1 VATARTPEQQDAYAV
16 VRLDSFRNFTPR
28 PENVSVRRVVHHFA
42 EAELE
47 VRHLNMTAPTG
58 TVYFIQR
65 TTVAPRIE
73 PIAVAPRIAPIA
85 VAPPS
90 PVVALAKAVLAPL
103 SPRSRRAR
111 AEKKA
116 AGKKKGKKGK
126 RK

>member
-1 VATARTPEQQDAYAV
+1 VATTPAPDQHDAYAV

-65 TTVAPRIE
+65 TTVARRIE
-73 PIAVAPRIAPIA
+73 PVVVPLSPAVAIAE
-85 VAPPS
+85 APPS
-90 PVVALAKAVLAPL
+90 P
-103 SPRSRRAR
+103 RSRKAR
-111 AEKKA
+111 AEKKSGA
-116 AGKKKGKKGK
+116 KKKKGK

>member
-1 VATARTPEQQDAYAV
+1 VATTSAPEQQDAYAV

-28 PENVSVRRVVHHFA
+28 PENVTVRRVVHHFA

-65 TTVAPRIE
+65 TTVAPRIA
-73 PIAVAPRIAPIA
+73 PAVAVPLSPA
-85 VAPPS
+85 VAAPEP
-90 PVVALAKAVLAPL
+90 PL

-111 AEKKA
+111 AEKKG
-116 AGKKKGKKGK
+116 GKKKKGK

>member
-1 VATARTPEQQDAYAV
+1 MATTPAPDQQDAYAV

-28 PENVSVRRVVHHFA
+28 PENVSIRRVVHHFA

-65 TTVAPRIE
+65 TTVAPRIG
-73 PIAVAPRIAPIA
+73 PAV
-85 VAPPS
+85 VPPS
-90 PVVALAKAVLAPL
+90 PAVAIAEVPL

-111 AEKKA
+111 AEKKG
-116 AGKKKGKKGK
+116 GKKKNKK
-126 RK
+126 RN

>member
-1 VATARTPEQQDAYAV
+1 VATTPAPDQHDAYAV

-65 TTVAPRIE
+65 TTVARRIE
-73 PIAVAPRIAPIA
+73 PVVVPLSPAVPTAEP
-85 VAPPS
+85 
-90 PVVALAKAVLAPL
+90 PL
-103 SPRSRRAR
+103 SPRSRKVR
-111 AEKKA
+111 AEKKS
-116 AGKKKGKKGK
+116 GMQKKKKKN
-126 RK
+126 R

>member
-1 VATARTPEQQDAYAV
+1 MATNRAPDQRDAYAV

-65 TTVAPRIE
+65 TTVARRLE
-73 PIAVAPRIAPIA
+73 PAV
-85 VAPPS
+85 VVPPS
-90 PVVALAKAVLAPL
+90 PAVTTAEPPV
-103 SPRSRRAR
+103 SPRSRKAR
-111 AEKKA
+111 AEKK
-116 AGKKKGKKGK
+116 GKKKKGK

>member
-1 VATARTPEQQDAYAV
+1 VATTPPPDQQDAYAV

-65 TTVAPRIE
+65 TTVAPRVE
-73 PIAVAPRIAPIA
+73 PV
-85 VAPPS
+85 VVPPS
-90 PVVALAKAVLAPL
+90 PAVAIAVVPAD
-103 SPRSRRAR
+103 PRSRRAR
-111 AEKKA
+111 AAKK
-116 AGKKKGKKGK
+116 GTKKKSKKGK

>member
-1 VATARTPEQQDAYAV
+1 VATTPTPGEHDVYAV

-28 PENVSVRRVVHHFA
+28 PENVTVRRVVHHYA

-73 PIAVAPRIAPIA
+73 PAVAPLTRA
-85 VAPPS
+85 VSTASPS
-90 PVVALAKAVLAPL
+90 L
-103 SPRSRRAR
+103 SPRLRHVR
-111 AEKKA
+111 AERK
-116 AGKKKGKKGK
+116 GDKKKPQSK
-126 RK
+126 

>member
-1 VATARTPEQQDAYAV
+1 MATTPAPDQHDAYAV

-65 TTVAPRIE
+65 TTVARRIE
-73 PIAVAPRIAPIA
+73 PVVVPLSPAVATAE
-85 VAPPS
+85 
-90 PVVALAKAVLAPL
+90 APL
-103 SPRSRRAR
+103 SPRSRKVR
-111 AEKKA
+111 AEKKGA
-116 AGKKKGKKGK
+116 KKKKK

>member
-1 VATARTPEQQDAYAV
+1 VATTQVPDQHDAYAV

-65 TTVAPRIE
+65 TTVARRIE
-73 PIAVAPRIAPIA
+73 PVVVPLSPAVANAAPA
-85 VAPPS
+85 V
-90 PVVALAKAVLAPL
+90 
-103 SPRSRRAR
+103 SPRSRKAR
-111 AEKKA
+111 AEKKS
-116 AGKKKGKKGK
+116 GKKKKGK

>member
-1 VATARTPEQQDAYAV
+1 MATTRTPEQHDAYAV

-28 PENVSVRRVVHHFA
+28 PENVSVRRVVHYFA

-65 TTVAPRIE
+65 TTVAPRLE
-73 PIAVAPRIAPIA
+73 PVVVAPLP
-85 VAPPS
+85 
-90 PVVALAKAVLAPL
+90 PVVAKAEPPV
-103 SPRSRRAR
+103 SPRSRKAR
-111 AEKKA
+111 AEKKG
-116 AGKKKGKKGK
+116 GKKKSKKSK

>member
-1 VATARTPEQQDAYAV
+1 VATTRAPDQQDAYAV

-65 TTVAPRIE
+65 TTVAPRVE
-73 PIAVAPRIAPIA
+73 PVVVPPSLAVAIAIVPA
-85 VAPPS
+85 D
-90 PVVALAKAVLAPL
+90 
-103 SPRSRRAR
+103 PRSRRAR
-111 AEKKA
+111 AEKK
-116 AGKKKGKKGK
+116 GVKKKTKKSKKGK

>member
-1 VATARTPEQQDAYAV
+1 VATNRAPDQHDAYAV

-65 TTVAPRIE
+65 TTVARRIE
-73 PIAVAPRIAPIA
+73 PAVVVPPSPAVAIAE
-85 VAPPS
+85 APPS
-90 PVVALAKAVLAPL
+90 P
-103 SPRSRRAR
+103 RSRKVRA
-111 AEKKA
+111 AKKGG
-116 AGKKKGKKGK
+116 GKKKKAK

>member
-1 VATARTPEQQDAYAV
+1 VATTPAPDQHDAYAV

-65 TTVAPRIE
+65 TTVARRLVPVVV
-73 PIAVAPRIAPIA
+73 PQSPAVATAEP
-85 VAPPS
+85 
-90 PVVALAKAVLAPL
+90 PL
-103 SPRSRRAR
+103 SPRSRKVR
-111 AEKKA
+111 AEKKG
-116 AGKKKGKKGK
+116 GKKKKKK
-126 RK
+126 R

>member
-1 VATARTPEQQDAYAV
+1 MATTPAPDQHDAYAV

-65 TTVAPRIE
+65 TTVARRIE
-73 PIAVAPRIAPIA
+73 PVAVPLSPAVAT
-85 VAPPS
+85 VA
-90 PVVALAKAVLAPL
+90 APL

-111 AEKKA
+111 AEKK
-116 AGKKKGKKGK
+116 GGSKKKKTK
-126 RK
+126 R

>member
-1 VATARTPEQQDAYAV
+1 MATNRAADQQDAYAV

-73 PIAVAPRIAPIA
+73 PVVVPL
-85 VAPPS
+85 S
-90 PVVALAKAVLAPL
+90 PVVAIAEVPL
-103 SPRSRRAR
+103 SPRSRKAR
-111 AEKKA
+111 AEKRG
-116 AGKKKGKKGK
+116 GKKKVKKGK

>member
-1 VATARTPEQQDAYAV
+1 VATTPAPDQHDAYAV

-28 PENVSVRRVVHHFA
+28 PENVSIRRVVHHYA

-65 TTVAPRIE
+65 TTVARRIE
-73 PIAVAPRIAPIA
+73 PV

-90 PVVALAKAVLAPL
+90 PAVIAAAAPL
-103 SPRSRRAR
+103 PPRSRRAR
-111 AEKKA
+111 AEKK
-116 AGKKKGKKGK
+116 GKKKK

>member
-1 VATARTPEQQDAYAV
+1 VATTPAPDQHDAYAV

-65 TTVAPRIE
+65 TTVARRIE
-73 PIAVAPRIAPIA
+73 PVVVPL
-85 VAPPS
+85 S
-90 PVVALAKAVLAPL
+90 PARVTAEAPL

-111 AEKKA
+111 AEKKGA
-116 AGKKKGKKGK
+116 KKKSKKGK
-126 RK
+126 RT

>member
-1 VATARTPEQQDAYAV
+1 VATTPAPGEQDAYAV

-65 TTVAPRIE
+65 TTVSKRIE
-73 PIAVAPRIAPIA
+73 PVTVTEPPATVAIAE
-85 VAPPS
+85 PP
-90 PVVALAKAVLAPL
+90 A
-103 SPRSRRAR
+103 PRSRRAR
-111 AEKKA
+111 AAKKA
-116 AGKKKGKKGK
+116 TKKGKKGK
-126 RK
+126 RR

>member
-1 VATARTPEQQDAYAV
+1 VATTPAPDQHDAYAV

-65 TTVAPRIE
+65 TTVARRIE
-73 PIAVAPRIAPIA
+73 
-85 VAPPS
+85 S
-90 PVVALAKAVLAPL
+90 VVVAPL
-103 SPRSRRAR
+103 SPAVATAVTPLPPRSRKAR
-111 AEKKA
+111 AAKKS
-116 AGKKKGKKGK
+116 GTKKKKK
-126 RK
+126 R

>member
-1 VATARTPEQQDAYAV
+1 MATTPAPDQHDAYAV

-65 TTVAPRIE
+65 TTVARRIE
-73 PIAVAPRIAPIA
+73 PV
-85 VAPPS
+85 VVVPPS
-90 PVVALAKAVLAPL
+90 PAVAIAEAPPL

-111 AEKKA
+111 AEKKG
-116 AGKKKGKKGK
+116 GKKKKGK

>member
-1 VATARTPEQQDAYAV
+1 VATTRTPEQQDAYAV

-65 TTVAPRIE
+65 TTVAPRVE
-73 PIAVAPRIAPIA
+73 
-85 VAPPS
+85 
-90 PVVALAKAVLAPL
+90 PVVAAPL
-103 SPRSRRAR
+103 SPAVATTEAPAAPRSRKAR

-116 AGKKKGKKGK
+116 GKKSKKGK

>member
-1 VATARTPEQQDAYAV
+1 MATTPAPDQHDAYAV

-65 TTVAPRIE
+65 TTVARRLE
-73 PIAVAPRIAPIA
+73 PV
-85 VAPPS
+85 VVVPPS
-90 PVVALAKAVLAPL
+90 PAAATPQPPVSA
-103 SPRSRRAR
+103 RSRRTR
-111 AEKKA
+111 AEKK
-116 AGKKKGKKGK
+116 GKKKKGK

>member
-1 VATARTPEQQDAYAV
+1 MATTRTPEQQDAFAV

-73 PIAVAPRIAPIA
+73 PVV

-90 PVVALAKAVLAPL
+90 PVVAIAEAILGPL
-103 SPRSRRAR
+103 STRSRRAR

-116 AGKKKGKKGK
+116 GKKKPKKGK

>member
-1 VATARTPEQQDAYAV
+1 VATTPPPDQHDAYAV

-65 TTVAPRIE
+65 TIVARRIE
-73 PIAVAPRIAPIA
+73 PVVVVAPL
-85 VAPPS
+85 S
-90 PVVALAKAVLAPL
+90 PVVATPEAPPP
-103 SPRSRRAR
+103 PRSRKAR
-111 AEKKA
+111 AEKK
-116 AGKKKGKKGK
+116 GGKKKKKKGK
-126 RK
+126 R

>member
-1 VATARTPEQQDAYAV
+1 VATTRVPDQQDAYAV

-73 PIAVAPRIAPIA
+73 PVVVPLSPAVAKPE
-85 VAPPS
+85 
-90 PVVALAKAVLAPL
+90 APL

-111 AEKKA
+111 AEKKS
-116 AGKKKGKKGK
+116 GKKKGKKGK

>member
-1 VATARTPEQQDAYAV
+1 MATTPAPDSHDAYAV
-16 VRLDSFRNFTPR
+16 VRIDSFRNFTPR

-65 TTVAPRIE
+65 TTVARRLE
-73 PIAVAPRIAPIA
+73 PV
-85 VAPPS
+85 VVVPPS
-90 PVVALAKAVLAPL
+90 PAVAIAEAPPN
-103 SPRSRRAR
+103 PRSRKMR
-111 AEKKA
+111 AEKK
-116 AGKKKGKKGK
+116 GKNKRGK

>member
-1 VATARTPEQQDAYAV
+1 MATTRTPEQHDAYAV

-65 TTVAPRIE
+65 TTVARRIE
-73 PIAVAPRIAPIA
+73 PVVVPLSPAVATAET
-85 VAPPS
+85 
-90 PVVALAKAVLAPL
+90 PL
-103 SPRSRRAR
+103 SPRSRKVR
-111 AEKKA
+111 AEKKGA
-116 AGKKKGKKGK
+116 KKKKK

>member
-1 VATARTPEQQDAYAV
+1 MATTRTPEHQDAYAV

-65 TTVAPRIE
+65 TTVARRLE
-73 PIAVAPRIAPIA
+73 PVVVPLSPAVSTAS
-85 VAPPS
+85 S
-90 PVVALAKAVLAPL
+90 PVN
-103 SPRSRRAR
+103 PRSRRAR
-111 AEKKA
+111 AEKK
-116 AGKKKGKKGK
+116 GTKKTKKGK

>member
-1 VATARTPEQQDAYAV
+1 VATTRTADQQDAYAV

-73 PIAVAPRIAPIA
+73 PVVVPLSPAVAKPE
-85 VAPPS
+85 
-90 PVVALAKAVLAPL
+90 APL

-111 AEKKA
+111 AEKKSE
-116 AGKKKGKKGK
+116 KKKGKKGK

>member
-1 VATARTPEQQDAYAV
+1 MATNRTPSEQDMYAV

-28 PENVSVRRVVHHFA
+28 PENVTVRRVVHHYA

-65 TTVAPRIE
+65 TTVAPRIGPAAGTAE
-73 PIAVAPRIAPIA
+73 LVL
-85 VAPPS
+85 PPHQ
-90 PVVALAKAVLAPL
+90 
-103 SPRSRRAR
+103 RSHV
-111 AEKKA
+111 EKKSA
-116 AGKKKGKKGK
+116 RNEKSK

>member
-1 VATARTPEQQDAYAV
+1 MATTPPPDQQDAYAV

-65 TTVAPRIE
+65 TTVARRLE
-73 PIAVAPRIAPIA
+73 P
-85 VAPPS
+85 
-90 PVVALAKAVLAPL
+90 LAAPL
-103 SPRSRRAR
+103 SPAVTAASFPPNARSRRAR
-111 AEKKA
+111 AEKKS
-116 AGKKKGKKGK
+116 GKKKKGK
-126 RK
+126 RR

>member
-1 VATARTPEQQDAYAV
+1 MATTRTPDQQDAYAV

-73 PIAVAPRIAPIA
+73 P
-85 VAPPS
+85 
-90 PVVALAKAVLAPL
+90 VVVPL
-103 SPRSRRAR
+103 SPAMTIAEPPPSARSRRAR
-111 AEKKA
+111 AEKKS
-116 AGKKKGKKGK
+116 GKKKKK
-126 RK
+126 RR